1 MEKQLKQLLEYF
13 SKLNFV
19 DILAFGN
26 ILGIEEQ
33 DNFEDYVTEIL
44 MGFQEESRFKRK
56 KLLKLAKDVA
66 AANKD
71 IIKGIEKEEQTSGE
85 GR

>member
-71 IIKGIEKEEQTSGE
+71 IIKGIEKEE
-85 GR
+85 